1 MGILNIDLN
10 DNNLDDTNYEEN
22 DRDTI
27 ILIRFWIGIIN
38 LKNVKT

>member
-10 DNNLDDTNYEEN
+10 DINLDDTNYEEN

-38 LKNVKT
+38 LKNVKN